1 MFLEINNTHVLTT
14 LVSMKTKLV
23 DYTSQASWIKVSRKE
38 TVSMATKKM
47 NIAQSDKRVPEHI
60 SAYLETSL
68 N

>member
-38 TVSMATKKM
+38 TVSMTTKKM
-47 NIAQSDKRVPEHI
+47 NKAQSDKRVPEHI

>member
-1 MFLEINNTHVLTT
+1 
-14 LVSMKTKLV
+14 MKTKLV

-47 NIAQSDKRVPEHI
+47 NIAQSDKLVPEHI

>member
-1 MFLEINNTHVLTT
+1 
-14 LVSMKTKLV
+14 MKTKLV

-38 TVSMATKKM
+38 TVSMATTEM

-68 N
+68 T